1 MKKSRTEISL
11 YKNQAI
17 FFKKENFPP
26 KFKTHL
32 SELSGKKRQ
41 KKKIAKP
48 AIETKPTEF
57 ESKCLDTIHRYLATP
72 RVRSG
77 QCFIWLFWRKMEDFC
92 VFLNTTVAK
101 LAQIHF
107 AQACCN
113 TTWLTQ
119 NSIVSRSSPIIGW
132 NKGSIKSPRL
142 SPLLPQ
148 HFPSHPFFSL
158 TLWSLYN
165 KGKNLNLIT
174 FPF

>member
-77 QCFIWLFWRKMEDFC
+77 QCFTWVLLEKFSISEKWKTFSEYD
-92 VFLNTTVAK
+92 
-101 LAQIHF
+101 
-107 AQACCN
+107 CCK
-113 TTWLTQ
+113 T
-119 NSIVSRSSPIIGW
+119 RSDSLCRG
-132 NKGSIKSPRL
+132 
-142 SPLLPQ
+142 LL
-148 HFPSHPFFSL
+148 
-158 TLWSLYN
+158 
-165 KGKNLNLIT
+165 
-174 FPF
+174 